1 MGFIMSISSWFT
13 AWLNKEKPPEQFNL
27 SDFDALCYSIRPCDI
42 LLVEGRS
49 NVADIIKTITQSKWT
64 HAGIY
69 IGSIAGISNPEQQ
82 ELLRKHYDGSEHDR
96 LIVEGILG
104 KGTIV
109 TNLEDYRLDNL
120 RLCRPAMLSS
130 QDAVEV
136 VDFIIN
142 RVGSPYDFRQMLDL
156 ARFLF
161 PWSIL
166 PRRWRSTLFT
176 MKASDSTKAVCST
189 TIAEAFNQV
198 SYPILPKARKL
209 AGDKV
214 ELLFRNPRLY
224 TPADYDYSPF
234 FEILKFPK
242 NQLNVEPV
250 YHHLPW
256 NKKIISNDEDFS

>member
-1 MGFIMSISSWFT
+1 MGIKKSLTSWFT
-13 AWLNKEKPPEQFNL
+13 RWLNKERAPETILL
-27 SDFDALCYSIRPCDI
+27 SDFEALCYSIRPCDI

-64 HAGIY
+64 HAGMY
-69 IGSIAGISNPEQQ
+69 IGSIASQSNPEHQ
-82 ELLRKHYDGSEHDR
+82 EILRQNYQGSEHDA

-109 TNLEDYRLDNL
+109 TNLEDYRPDNL

-130 QDAVEV
+130 KDAAEV
-136 VDFIIN
+136 IDFIIS

-176 MKASDSTKAVCST
+176 LKESDSTKAVCST

-198 SYPILPKARKL
+198 SYPILPKAREL
-209 AGDKV
+209 NGDKI

-234 FEILKFPK
+234 FEVIKFPK
-242 NQLNVEPV
+242 NQFSMEPA
-250 YHHLPW
+250 YRHLPW
-256 NKKIISNDEDFS
+256 NKKILSNDEDFS